1 MDRISEKLLLTTRI
15 GGYLNSVLNSILS
28 LYMSIFE
35 ILITNTSKS
44 VTISVLFLFY
54 MEKSMYELIYIYINK
69 MYLIKT
75 YR

>member
-1 MDRISEKLLLTTRI
+1 MDRISEVLLLTTRT

-44 VTISVLFLFY
+44 VTISFLFCFIWKKVC
-54 MEKSMYELIYIYINK
+54 MN
-69 MYLIKT
+69 
-75 YR
+75 

>member
-1 MDRISEKLLLTTRI
+1 MDKISEMLLLTTRI
-15 GGYLNSVLNSILS
+15 WGYLNSVLNSILS

-44 VTISVLFLFY
+44 VTIQSYFVLY
-54 MEKSMYELIYIYINK
+54 GKSMYELIYIYINK

>member
-1 MDRISEKLLLTTRI
+1 MDKISEMLLLTTRI
-15 GGYLNSVLNSILS
+15 WGYLNSVLNSILS

-35 ILITNTSKS
+35 ILIINTSKS
-44 VTISVLFLFY
+44 VTIQSYFVLY
-54 MEKSMYELIYIYINK
+54 GKSMYELIYIYINK

>member
-1 MDRISEKLLLTTRI
+1 MGNISEMLLLTTRI
-15 GGYLNSVLNSILS
+15 WGYLNSVLNSILS

-44 VTISVLFLFY
+44 VTIQSYFVLY
-54 MEKSMYELIYIYINK
+54 GKSMYELIYIYINK